1 VQKKKAR
8 SWLKT
13 LAARLFSTIYRKVE
27 QAANPPFDF
36 EFPLAGKLA
45 IEA

>member
-1 VQKKKAR
+1 VPKQNREIMAQNPCP
-8 SWLKT
+8 
-13 LAARLFSTIYRKVE
+13 ATIYRKVE
-27 QAANPPFDF
+27 QAVNPPFDF